1 MAHLIEIENLAY
13 SYLLK
18 SGERRQALNGITL
31 SIEKGSFTV
40 ILGHNGSGKS
50 TLAKHLNALLLPEA
64 GRVLVDQLDT
74 SDWQNL
80 LKVRSQVGM
89 VFQNPDNQLVAG
101 MVEEDVAFGPEN
113 LGIPPEEI
121 RLRVNE
127 ALAAVSMTD
136 YRKHAPHLLSGG
148 QKQRVAIAG
157 VIAMLPACIVLDEST
172 AMLDPVGRQEIIRT
186 IRKLNQ
192 EYGITIILIT
202 HHMEEALEADRIL
215 VLADGG
221 VFLDGKPAEVFREV
235 EKLRSVGLT
244 VPETVLL
251 LDELRKSGVDVPSD
265 VLSAENCI
273 QALSAVLDR
282 YGGKRDVGGSI

>member
-1 MAHLIEIENLAY
+1 MAHLIEIDNLKY

-64 GRVLVDQLDT
+64 GRVLVDHLDT

-80 LKVRSQVGM
+80 LKIRSQVGM

-121 RLRVNE
+121 RFRVDE

-186 IRKLNQ
+186 IRKLNR

-221 VFLDGKPAEVFREV
+221 VFLDGKPEEVFREV
-235 EKLRSVGLT
+235 EKLQPVGLT

-251 LDELRKSGVDVPSD
+251 LDELRKSGIDVPPD
-265 VLSAENCI
+265 VLSAEDCM
-273 QALSAVLDR
+273 QVLRAVLDQ
-282 YGGKRDVGGSI
+282 YGGKRR